1 MALQEKDRDFL
12 NTPVGKTEFS
22 IFLYFKSLPP
32 QVESKRALY
41 NTQLWQA
48 TYTKKTT
55 FRFLAHPSLPL
66 NANLRSKWTNGES
79 SQ

>member
-22 IFLYFKSLPP
+22 IFPYFKSLPP

-41 NTQLWQA
+41 NTQLWQV
-48 TYTKKTT
+48 TYKNQ
-55 FRFLAHPSLPL
+55 LSDSLPIPL
-66 NANLRSKWTNGES
+66 CP
-79 SQ
+79 